1 MALTMHAKDTVSGVS
16 AECFVTV
23 DGKRYNFMQAVNVEA
38 KMEKTKKEVAILG
51 KTSKGHKSA
60 GWNGT
65 GKASFYYNTS
75 IFRELL
81 YKYKTEGKD
90 IYFDMQIVNEDPT
103 SDAGRQTII
112 LRDCNINGGM
122 LAIFD
127 AEGDTLKEDV
137 EFTFEDW
144 EMPEKFNIL
153 SGME

>member
-1 MALTMHAKDTVSGVS
+1 
-16 AECFVTV
+16 
-23 DGKRYNFMQAVNVEA
+23 
-38 KMEKTKKEVAILG
+38 
-51 KTSKGHKSA
+51 
-60 GWNGT
+60 
-65 GKASFYYNTS
+65 
-75 IFRELL
+75 
-81 YKYKTEGKD
+81 
-90 IYFDMQIVNEDPT
+90 MQIVNEDPT